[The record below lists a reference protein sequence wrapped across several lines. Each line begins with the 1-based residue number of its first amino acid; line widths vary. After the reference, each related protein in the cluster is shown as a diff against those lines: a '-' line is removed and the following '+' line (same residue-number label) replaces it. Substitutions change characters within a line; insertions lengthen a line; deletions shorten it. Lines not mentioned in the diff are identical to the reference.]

1 MSVTFQLQR
10 IRKKKK
16 KRKGMDKMNTESD
29 QTKPVKEKK
38 SVVENDKRTVV
49 TTKTT
54 TIRVVTLKFLWHFT
68 FLSLIIEN
76 FNEKHRIYSKFISLR
91 SNKKKTFFM
100 MSLIADRHSR
110 FFRPIE
116 IVFLASMV
124 LRFNFHTSR
133 HAY

>member
-38 SVVENDKRTVV
+38 SVVENDERTVV

-91 SNKKKTFFM
+91 SNKKKPFSHDVANCRSTFEIL
-100 MSLIADRHSR
+100 STNRNR
-110 FFRPIE
+110 FSCING
-116 IVFLASMV
+116 AS
-124 LRFNFHTSR
+124 F
-133 HAY
+133 